1 MWRKILVVI
10 TIIIIAQTF
19 ANFVEGD
26 VQNAQTG
33 VFLSSTF
40 SLWTALV
47 FARRWRK
54 TRKKLGIT
62 PKIKDARESGIRVHL
77 RSLCE
82 RVKVSIDAK
91 ADKLKRVRKA
101 LKKATERRPQ
111 NNKSYKSLSP
121 RQEAKF
127 EPIMNAARRL
137 RKIATDFEDPKQVV
151 VLRLEPLNVTRSTK
165 TQNYWGRGGLM
176 VKRDGVLVG
185 YSNANSREPK
195 RKQLDKKW
203 SQIIGV
209 VPNRFEIYYQDHS
222 SFEFEPLNLE
232 DFLVL
237 TVFWQV
243 FHDDLNGNPEEIID
257 PRGSILGQK
266 LRKVADH
273 IDENREQLLASKG
286 AISLDRFDFSALAPS
301 LEEPKAFKRP
311 VIGTIIDDYKLEKQL
326 GAGAFGTVFLARE
339 INDPE
344 DHVAFKLMNLPPESG
359 IKVGTPAFFHQA
371 EQFIEEGKKSL
382 NFTNV
387 AYVLNAIEFGTEPW
401 PWIAYPLV
409 KGQSVG
415 SLMDAGRLS
424 DSSWWNLAH
433 DLLSGLRSIHIEGL
447 VHLDIKPDNI
457 MLSEDRFMILDLGV
471 ASIQGYE
478 FGKPPSG
485 TIIFMAPEV
494 LEARLT
500 NNANIPITGAADVFS
515 AGLTLLWCATQRYY
529 FEGLEFQSTKELEV
543 AIYELL
549 NSGGVKVFDLPGGRQ
564 ELLEKM
570 LLLDPKKRPTANDL
584 LFEIAPYVDLEK
596 KIAQVEMANV
606 EISEMALENL
616 EGGETSKLNKKLK
629 GPFKSWVAF
638 GAQIR
643 MIIEEVRPAYFAIE
657 FHFNSSREFI
667 YIQALYAGNGW
678 VMECMS
684 ELFTEQDFAIKQKQ
698 RLLQLGWSP
707 PSDSSPNY
715 ERIEGMLN
723 PNDMTTKF
731 VTALEQAYQ
740 IKISDVS
747 HMKLSAQN
755 KNAY

>member
-19 ANFVEGD
+19 ANFAEGD

-54 TRKKLGIT
+54 KRKKLGIT
-62 PKIKDARESGIRVHL
+62 PESKDAKQSGIWVHL
-77 RSLCE
+77 RSLRE
-82 RVKVSIDAK
+82 RVKVSVDAK
-91 ADKLKRVRKA
+91 ADKLKSVRKA

-137 RKIATDFEDPKQVV
+137 RKIASDFEDPKQVV

-165 TQNYWGRGGLM
+165 TQNYWGRGGLI

-243 FHDDLNGNPEEIID
+243 FHNDLNGNPEEIID

-266 LRKVADH
+266 LRKVAHH
-273 IDENREQLLASKG
+273 IDENREQVLASKG
-286 AISLDRFDFSALAPS
+286 ALSLDRFNFSDLAPS
-301 LEEPKAFKRP
+301 VEEPKSFKRP
-311 VIGTIIDDYKLEKQL
+311 VIGSIIEDYKLEKQL
-326 GAGAFGTVFLARE
+326 GAGAFGTVFLARD

-344 DHVAFKLMNLPPESG
+344 DCVAFKLMNLPLGVG
-359 IKVGTPAFFHQA
+359 IKAGSPAFFHQA
-371 EQFIEEGKKSL
+371 EQFIDEGKKSL
-382 NFTNV
+382 NFTSA
-387 AYVLNAIEFGTEPW
+387 AYVLNAIEFGNEPW

-415 SLMDAGRLS
+415 NLMDAGRLS
-424 DSSWWNLAH
+424 DSGWWNLAH
-433 DLLSGLRSIHIEGL
+433 DLLSGLRSIHVEGL

-471 ASIQGYE
+471 ANIQGYE
-478 FGKPPSG
+478 FGRPPSG
-485 TIIFMAPEV
+485 TIVFMAPEV

-500 NNANIPITGAADVFS
+500 NNPAIPITGAADVFS

-529 FEGLEFQSTKELEV
+529 FEGLKYETNKELE
-543 AIYELL
+543 AQIYKLL
-549 NSGGVKVFDLPGGRQ
+549 KSEGVKLFDLPDRQ
-564 ELLEKM
+564 QALLEKM
-570 LLLDPKKRPTANDL
+570 LRLDPKKRPTANDL
-584 LFEIAPYVDLEK
+584 LFEIAPFVDLEN
-596 KIAQVEMANV
+596 KIFQVEMANV
-606 EISEMALENL
+606 KISEMALENL
-616 EGGETSKLNKKLK
+616 EGGENSKLNKKVK

-638 GAQIR
+638 GEQIKLL
-643 MIIEEVRPAYFAIE
+643 IEEVRPAYFAIE
-657 FHFNSSREFI
+657 FHFHSSREFI
-667 YIQALYAGNGW
+667 YIQALYASNGW
-678 VMECMS
+678 VLECMS
-684 ELFTEQDFAIKQKQ
+684 EQFAEQDFAIKQKQ
-698 RLLQLGWSP
+698 RLVQLGWSP

-715 ERIEGMLN
+715 ERIEGMLD

-740 IKISDVS
+740 INISDVS
-747 HMKLSAQN
+747 HMTLSAQN